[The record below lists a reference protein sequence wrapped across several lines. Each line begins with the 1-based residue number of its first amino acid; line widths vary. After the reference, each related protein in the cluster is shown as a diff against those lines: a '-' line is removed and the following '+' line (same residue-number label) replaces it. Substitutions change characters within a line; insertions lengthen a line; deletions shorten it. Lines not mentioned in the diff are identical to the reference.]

1 MDLAPYV
8 DKLCRELAVTAE
20 AGGAEA
26 RALAERLIG
35 PLESATRLA
44 LLEALSAAADEISRE
59 LAPGSVDVRL
69 RGVDPDFLVTPAPTT
84 RSFEAAAGSG
94 FEAGPG
100 DRSGP
105 PPTAAPVP
113 EADEGG
119 MSRIT
124 LRLSEQL
131 KPRVEQA
138 ASRAGLSVNAWLVRT
153 VTAALEPEDR
163 DSGRRA
169 TSRGTQRYTG
179 WVR

>member
-8 DKLCRELAVTAE
+8 DKLCRELAVAAE

-26 RALAERLIG
+26 RVLAERLTG

-44 LLEALSAAADEISRE
+44 LLDALSAAADEISRE

-69 RGVDPDFLVTPAPTT
+69 RGVDPDFLVTPAPTA
-84 RSFEAAAGSG
+84 RSFEAAGSGSEAGS
-94 FEAGPG
+94 G

-105 PPTAAPVP
+105 PPAAAPVP
-113 EADEGG
+113 RADERGT
-119 MSRIT
+119 SRIT

-153 VTAALEPEDR
+153 VCAALEPEDR
-163 DSGRRA
+163 GSERRA